1 MSLPLVFGI
10 LAAFVIAAI
19 FTGVIRWYALTRGL
33 LDVPNERSSHTKVT
47 PRGGGAAVVLST
59 TVILLGGGALDL
71 LPWNLVGALTGG
83 GIAIALIG
91 FLDDIRPRSPAVR
104 LVIHVAAALWAL
116 YCLGGLAPM
125 QVGEHTVTW
134 GAAGYVFGVLGI
146 VWTLNLF
153 NFMDGIDGIA
163 ASEAAFIAIA
173 GAFLAIVSTGGG
185 VSVAAL
191 VFAAACVGF
200 LVWNW
205 PPAKIFMG
213 DVGSGYMGYVIAVLA
228 IAAGR
233 DNPVGLLVWLILGA
247 LFFIDATITLVRR
260 AARGESVHQAHRS
273 HAYQILSRRWGS
285 HRRMT
290 VAALGINVCWLLP
303 CAWLAVRY
311 PRFAGWIVVGAL
323 LPVIVGVV
331 ASGAGR
337 REPSAS

>member
-1 MSLPLVFGI
+1 MVFQIVLGV
-10 LAAFVIAAI
+10 LAALLIAAL
-19 FTGVIRWYALTRGL
+19 FTGVIRWYALGRGL
-33 LDVPNERSSHTKVT
+33 LDIPNERSSHTKVT

-59 TVILLGGGALDL
+59 TVMLPTAAYLNL
-71 LPWNLVGALTGG
+71 LPWDLAWALTGG
-83 GIAIALIG
+83 GVAIALIG
-91 FLDDIRPRSPAVR
+91 FLDDIRPRSPLVR
-104 LVIHVAAALWAL
+104 LVVHVAAALWAL
-116 YCLGGLAPM
+116 YWLGGLAPM

-134 GAAGYVFGVLGI
+134 GGMGYVLGVLGI

-163 ASEAAFIAIA
+163 ACEAAFIAIA
-173 GAFLAIVSTGGG
+173 GALLAIVSNGNG

-191 VFAAACVGF
+191 LFAAACIGF

-247 LFFIDATITLVRR
+247 LFFIDATVTLVRR

-290 VAALGINVCWLLP
+290 LAAVGINVCWLLP

-311 PRFAGWIVVGAL
+311 PSLAGWIAVGAL

-337 REPSAS
+337 RE